1 MRKILSDNNS
11 YEAVVVVDPSGNSA
25 GEAVTVFSSQSGT
38 ATNTVQFM
46 GAVTSFQ
53 ITGTS
58 TFSCDVFVSQDGVNF
73 VEFDLS
79 PAITSDIYMI
89 DPYVNAYFKFTL
101 TANAGL
107 VTVVLS

>member
-1 MRKILSDNNS
+1 MNTISASESLLQANKISEKSSSIKVFDN
-11 YEAVVVVDPSGNSA
+11 V
-25 GEAVTVFSSQSGT
+25 SGT
-38 ATNTVQFM
+38 ASATALFL
-46 GAVTSFQ
+46 GEVTSFQ

-73 VEFDLS
+73 IEFDLS

-89 DPYVNAYFKFTL
+89 DPYVNTYFKFIL

>member
-1 MRKILSDNNS
+1 MNTISASESLLQANRTSEKSPSIKVFDN
-11 YEAVVVVDPSGNSA
+11 V
-25 GEAVTVFSSQSGT
+25 SGT
-38 ATNTVQFM
+38 GSVIALFV
-46 GAVTSFQ
+46 GEVTSFQ

-58 TFSCDVFVSQDGVNF
+58 TFSCDVSVSQDGVNF

-79 PAITSDIYMI
+79 PAITSDIYML
-89 DPYVNAYFKFTL
+89 DPYVNSYFEFTL